1 MPLYLI
7 GYLIPVVMAVLAVP
21 VVLGKVPPNPIY
33 GFRTPKTLSSPGIWY
48 AANRIAGWMLIGAA
62 AVTTCFNLVLSSIEP
77 AWPPEKLLGWMA
89 GAGAVSV
96 IFASI
101 LSLLYLRKL

>member
-1 MPLYLI
+1 MPLYLV

-33 GFRTPKTLSSPGIWY
+33 CFRTPKTLSSPGIWY
-48 AANRIAGWMLIGAA
+48 AANRIAGWLLIGAA
-62 AVTTCFNLVLSSIEP
+62 AVTISFNLVLPSMEP
-77 AWPPEKLLGWMA
+77 EWPPEKLLGWMA
-89 GAGAVSV
+89 GAAVVSV
-96 IFASI
+96 ILASV

>member
-7 GYLIPVVMAVLAVP
+7 GYLIPIVMAVLAVP

-33 GFRTPKTLSSPGIWY
+33 GFRTPKTLS
-48 AANRIAGWMLIGAA
+48 AA
-62 AVTTCFNLVLSSIEP
+62 AVTMCFNLVLSSMEP

-96 IFASI
+96 ILASI

>member
-1 MPLYLI
+1 MPLNLI
-7 GYLIPVVMAVLAVP
+7 GFLIPVVIAVFAVP

-48 AANRIAGWMLIGAA
+48 AANRIAGWLLIGAA
-62 AVTTCFNLVLSSIEP
+62 TMTICFNLAISSMEP
-77 AWPPEKLLGWMA
+77 EWPPEKLLVWMA
-89 GAGAVSV
+89 GAGVVSV
-96 IFASI
+96 ILASI